1 MTPSPAIHAAP
12 GKPAISI
19 LKRFTP
25 LLVVVLTVA
34 PLFHIHVIRRDFPP
48 AQPDLIPVWIGTRVA
63 LAHGNPYSDA
73 TTRQIQNA
81 YYGRVLRPS
90 DNVNKMA
97 YVYPAQTLVL
107 FSPFARLSWP
117 ATRLL
122 FFILLPLLT
131 AASVPMWLRVARIH
145 LRPPHVAL
153 IMLLTLASWTD
164 VWGIH
169 QIQPTLVVAALLATG
184 CWLLQRGNPATAG
197 ILFALATIKPQLAGP
212 LIAWLCLWTALR
224 RQWSFVCSFVFT
236 TAALLSCATL
246 LLPGWFPKWRVA
258 MADYVVYR
266 HLRPDLQFL
275 FGHWLGLSLEVILAI
290 AAAVALWTHREC
302 PPDSRLFGIMCAT
315 ALATTV
321 CLLPNE
327 TLMIYNHILLLP
339 ACLIVV
345 FLPPAGRLAAQVRVL
360 ALVQLTIDYLV
371 VPVAVLCDLIVPRI
385 QFLTIIPFLDF
396 LLPFLLALTLVLD
409 IILRATS
416 GVQLATLSG
425 RSGGK
430 P

>member
-1 MTPSPAIHAAP
+1 MTPATQTEASAPNPARTL
-12 GKPAISI
+12 
-19 LKRFTP
+19 LKRLAP
-25 LLVVVLTVA
+25 VLIAILVAA

-73 TTRQIQNA
+73 TTQQIQTA
-81 YYGRVLRPS
+81 YYGRALRPS

-97 YVYPAQTLVL
+97 YAYPAHTLVL

-117 ATRLL
+117 TTRLIFL
-122 FFILLPLLT
+122 LLLPILT

-145 LRPPHVAL
+145 LSPPHLAL
-153 IMLLTLASWTD
+153 TILLTLASWTA

-169 QIQPTLVVAALLATG
+169 QIQPTLVVAALLAAG
-184 CWLLQRGNPATAG
+184 CWLLQRGNPAAAG

-212 LIAWLCLWTALR
+212 LIAWLCLWTLLR
-224 RQWSFVCSFVFT
+224 RQWTFLLSFALT
-236 TAALLSCATL
+236 TAALLACATWL
-246 LLPGWFPKWRVA
+246 VPGWLPQWRAA

-275 FGHWLGLSLEVILAI
+275 FGHWLGLALEVVLAI
-290 AAAVALWTHREC
+290 AAAVALWTRRQC
-302 PPDSRLFGIMCAT
+302 PPDSRLFGVLCAT

-321 CLLPNE
+321 CLMPNE

-345 FLPPAGRLAAQVRVL
+345 LHRPAGRLAAQARVL
-360 ALVQLTIDYLV
+360 ALAQLALDYLV
-371 VPVAVLCDLIVPRI
+371 VPIAVLCDLTVPKI
-385 QFLTIIPFLDF
+385 QFFTIVPFLDF

-409 IILRATS
+409 ILLPAPSPVAQPQWAIETAHS
-416 GVQLATLSG
+416 
-425 RSGGK
+425 
-430 P
+430 